1 LAGLTP
7 KQAVFVAAYL
17 GEANRNA
24 TEAARIAGYA
34 NPGQRGHELVKKR
47 EIQDAINDQLSIIK
61 RQGIQLQQ
69 NRINGLAERHQ
80 LLLQV
85 VEERATAM
93 RNDAPGGST
102 GLLVEKVK
110 ETKFGPRY
118 EYAVDTGLLRELRE
132 LEKHI
137 AQELGE
143 WTEKS
148 EVSTSGSL
156 SLDFAGIDVP
166 LPDRDDAPPDQDSP

>member
-1 LAGLTP
+1 MAGLTP
-7 KQAVFVAAYL
+7 KRAAFVAAYL

-34 NPGQRGHELVKKR
+34 EPGQEGHRLLKIA
-47 EIQDAINDQLSIIK
+47 EIKAAIDDHLSNIK

-69 NRINGLAERHQ
+69 NRIDGLAARHR
-80 LLLQV
+80 LMLQV
-85 VEERATAM
+85 IEDRSEEMKDET
-93 RNDAPGGST
+93 PGGGT
-102 GLLVEKVK
+102 GLLVRRVKVSK
-110 ETKFGPRY
+110 MGIFN

-132 LEKHI
+132 HEKQI

-148 EVSTSGSL
+148 EVATSGTL

-166 LPDRDDAPPDQDSP
+166 LPDRNDSPDLDAP

>member
-1 LAGLTP
+1 MAGLTP
-7 KQAVFVAAYL
+7 KRAAFVAAYL
-17 GEANRNA
+17 GEANRDA

-34 NPGQRGHELVKKR
+34 EPGQEGHRLLKIA
-47 EIQDAINDQLSIIK
+47 EIKAAIDDQLSNIK

-69 NRINGLAERHQ
+69 NRIDGLAERHR
-80 LLLQV
+80 LMLQV
-85 VEERATAM
+85 IEERAAELEHKTA
-93 RNDAPGGST
+93 GGGT

-132 LEKHI
+132 HEKQI

-148 EVSTSGSL
+148 ELSGPNGG
-156 SLDFAGIDVP
+156 AIPIIGIEVARPADGT
-166 LPDRDDAPPDQDSP
+166 